1 MPPPQKKI
9 VNENVPL
16 FDDNIIGDVGE
27 PLVDDI
33 GAQVD
38 DDIGAQ
44 VEEYIMLEREA
55 EAAVDEGA
63 AVAGNKWLE
72 DMWQRYNKIFTA
84 RRIDECAGRGHIP
97 ANAEAV
103 VAEGWISCSVSKN
116 LFLPNSKPLDSL
128 RTSYLT

>member
-1 MPPPQKKI
+1 MPPPPKEIGK
-9 VNENVPL
+9 ENLPL

-63 AVAGNKWLE
+63 AVAENKWLE
-72 DMWQRYNKIFTA
+72 NM
-84 RRIDECAGRGHIP
+84 
-97 ANAEAV
+97 
-103 VAEGWISCSVSKN
+103 
-116 LFLPNSKPLDSL
+116 
-128 RTSYLT
+128 